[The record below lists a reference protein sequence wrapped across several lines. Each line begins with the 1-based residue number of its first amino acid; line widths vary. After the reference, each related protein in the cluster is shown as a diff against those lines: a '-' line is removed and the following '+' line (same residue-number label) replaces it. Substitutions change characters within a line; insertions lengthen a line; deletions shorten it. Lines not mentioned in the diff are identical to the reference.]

1 MERVG
6 LRKYVKQQQP
16 RHDRHTVWS
25 WVYQKTRVPVKSRT
39 RPSDFPFTFHFPALE
54 KEMATHSSVL
64 ACRIPGMGEPGGLPF
79 YGVTQSRTRLKWLSR
94 AEREGPRGEKF
105 IHHQATVARPGL
117 FCEPEGCRVCIHMR
131 VGRLKVSLQIFFFP
145 PASH

>member
-1 MERVG
+1 MERAG

-25 WVYQKTRVPVKSRT
+25 WVYQKTRVPAKSWT
-39 RPSDFPFTFHFPALE
+39 RLSDFPFTFHFPALE

-64 ACRIPGMGEPGGLPF
+64 ACRIPGTGEPGELPSM
-79 YGVTQSRTRLKWLSR
+79 GSHRVGHDWSDL
-94 AEREGPRGEKF
+94 AEQRGCPWREV
-105 IHHQATVARPGL
+105 HHQATVARLGL
-117 FCEPEGCRVCIHMR
+117 SYEPEGCRVCIHVR
-131 VGRLKVSLQIFFFP
+131 VGGLKVSLQIFFP